1 MEDFMGI
8 FRPEFNGIGRSPSRE
23 IYGEKGGF
31 LVAPIDICIYEFSD
45 DSVVRLNQVD
55 SLGDLEGAAV
65 RNTSGAKIGTIKSF
79 EAPLA
84 SIDFKPVVFIQL
96 GEGLL
101 TSISTRLPANPSEI
115 SEGDNVSITIDGV
128 QISGIVEKTIENH
141 AFLKPDL
148 QTQAYTVKF
157 GQRLL
162 DRAHG
167 AAVVLNS
174 SNQLLGMLIITDDN
188 RREGTTQALVYP
200 AHLI

>member
-1 MEDFMGI
+1 MGI
-8 FRPEFNGIGRSPSRE
+8 FRPEYKGIGRSPSRE
-23 IYGEKGGF
+23 IYGEKNGY

-65 RNTSGAKIGTIKSF
+65 RNTSGANIGTINNF
-79 EAPLA
+79 EAPLV
-84 SIDFKPVVFIQL
+84 STDFKPVVFIKLAEDVRLQ
-96 GEGLL
+96 
-101 TSISTRLPANPSEI
+101 TIIPRLPADPSEV
-115 SEGDNVSITIDGV
+115 SKGDDVSITIDGV
-128 QISGIVEKTIENH
+128 LISGRVEKTIENF
-141 AFLKPDL
+141 AYLKPDL

-174 SNQLLGMLIITDDN
+174 SKLLGMLIITDDN
-188 RREGTTQALVYP
+188 KREGTTQALVYP